1 MSTET
6 ESGLIAVTDAGI
18 KAMKEALVEHGVA
31 DYGLRVA
38 IQGGG
43 CSGYT
48 YVMEP
53 QEFAKDNDTVLDFGG
68 VKVFI
73 DPMSSLLLKG
83 TTIDYKKTLQGSG
96 FVFSNPNAKRT
107 CGCGHSFS

>member
-6 ESGLIAVTDAGI
+6 QSALIEVTEEGV
-18 KAMKEALVEHGVA
+18 KAMRAALEDHGVP

-38 IQGGG
+38 IKGGG

-48 YVMEP
+48 YSMEP
-53 QEFAKDNDTVLDFGG
+53 QEFSKENDTVLDFGG

-73 DPMSSLLLKG
+73 DPMSGMLLKG
-83 TTIDYKKTLQGSG
+83 TTIDFKKTLQGSG
-96 FVFSNPNAKRT
+96 FVFKNPNAKRT